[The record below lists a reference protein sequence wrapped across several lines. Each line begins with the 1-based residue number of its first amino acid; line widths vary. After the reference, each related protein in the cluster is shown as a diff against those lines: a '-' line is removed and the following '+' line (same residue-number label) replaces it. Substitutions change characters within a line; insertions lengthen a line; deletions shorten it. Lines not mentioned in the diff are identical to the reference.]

1 MSMRTVIAGRQT
13 GHPTSSS
20 ATRKALLS
28 QKPVSQNYVSPVKY
42 PPGGDI
48 VLAGNNRPRYA
59 NLSLPMKISLPPRQI
74 LHSAYNE
81 IAPV

>member
-1 MSMRTVIAGRQT
+1 MTHKSKIT
-13 GHPTSSS
+13 
-20 ATRKALLS
+20 
-28 QKPVSQNYVSPVKY
+28 PVSQNYVSPVKY

-48 VLAGNNRPRYA
+48 VLAGNNRPRYD

-74 LHSAYNE
+74 LRSAYYE